1 MFGVPFRHLPI
12 PSKEE
17 GGKRV
22 QEIQVQQKSK
32 SNLFPRSLV
41 LCSFYCVTVGHG
53 NTIVFYS
60 LVKLTHDTDVE
71 AW

>member
-22 QEIQVQQKSK
+22 QEIQVQDVEQTPK
-32 SNLFPRSLV
+32 FAFEVTPLV
-41 LCSFYCVTVGHG
+41 LAIRSGL
-53 NTIVFYS
+53 IV
-60 LVKLTHDTDVE
+60 VE
-71 AW
+71 LA